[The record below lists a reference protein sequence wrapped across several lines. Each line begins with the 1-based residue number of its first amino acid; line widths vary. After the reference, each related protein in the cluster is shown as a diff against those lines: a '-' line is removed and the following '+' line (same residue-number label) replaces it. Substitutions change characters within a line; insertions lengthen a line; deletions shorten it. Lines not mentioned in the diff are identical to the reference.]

1 VCYMADVAVGLRAH
15 YNQCCPLAL
24 SAALL
29 SCEPDVSR
37 EQHYQVLLREHMAC
51 AWSPSMI
58 TLLDAEG
65 EHITTRLCNACLCK
79 CHTMACMQERR
90 YELI

>member
-1 VCYMADVAVGLRAH
+1 MESASCGYLEWTGTWSLTVVPMHLLS
-15 YNQCCPLAL
+15 LAC

-65 EHITTRLCNACLCK
+65 KHSHQLCCSGK
-79 CHTMACMQERR
+79 GCMP
-90 YELI
+90 